1 MKKLFGFGIIVLVFN
16 FDDERFKKFF
26 NNFDLK
32 YLYDE
37 DLRNV
42 IYYVIN
48 RDEMFN
54 IVGWNFL
61 YFVIIWIVFG

>member
-1 MKKLFGFGIIVLVFN
+1 MKKLLGFGIIVLVFN
-16 FDDERFKKFF
+16 FDDERFRKFF

-54 IVGWNFL
+54 IVG
-61 YFVIIWIVFG
+61 

>member
-1 MKKLFGFGIIVLVFN
+1 MKKLLGFGIIVLVFN
-16 FDDERFKKFF
+16 FDDERFRKFF

-61 YFVIIWIVFG
+61 YLVIIWIVFG

>member
-1 MKKLFGFGIIVLVFN
+1 MKKLLGFGIIVLVFN
-16 FDDERFKKFF
+16 FDDERFRKFF